1 MKKIVILTLLYS
13 LFSHNVLAQVGDA
26 RRDLAIGINGGYAL
40 NQVSFSPNINQKM
53 HGGITMGATV
63 RYTCEKYFSMICAVQ
78 GEVNF
83 IQLGW
88 TEDITYGDNLSGTYK
103 RDANYIQM
111 PILVNLGFG
120 KEKGGVKGCILAGPH
135 IGFCVG
141 EKTSTSGEWSAIN
154 LLERQIKLHDTP
166 IQKKFDYGIT
176 LGLGMDVS
184 TKKGHHFTLEGRYGL
199 SLSNILNS
207 TKQDTFSRSANN
219 VITVKVAYLFDI
231 LKTRN

>member
-88 TEDITYGDNLSGTYK
+88 TEDITYGNNLSGTYK

-111 PILVNLGFG
+111 PIMVNLGF
-120 KEKGGVKGCILAGPH
+120 
-135 IGFCVG
+135 
-141 EKTSTSGEWSAIN
+141 
-154 LLERQIKLHDTP
+154 
-166 IQKKFDYGIT
+166 
-176 LGLGMDVS
+176 
-184 TKKGHHFTLEGRYGL
+184 
-199 SLSNILNS
+199 
-207 TKQDTFSRSANN
+207 
-219 VITVKVAYLFDI
+219 
-231 LKTRN
+231 

>member
-1 MKKIVILTLLYS
+1 MKRIILLTFLYTLITS
-13 LFSHNVLAQVGDA
+13 NVLAQVGDS
-26 RRDLAIGINGGYAL
+26 RRDLAIGINGGYVL
-40 NQVSFSPNINQKM
+40 NQVSFSPNINQTM
-53 HGGITMGATV
+53 HGGMTMGATV

-83 IQLGW
+83 AQLGW
-88 TEDITYGDNLSGTYK
+88 TEDILYGYDLSGTYK
-103 RDANYIQM
+103 RTANYIQM

-135 IGFCVG
+135 IGVCIG
-141 EKTSTSGEWSAIN
+141 ESTSRSGEWTDN
-154 LLERQIKLHDTP
+154 DLLPRQIILHDTP

-184 TKKGHHFTLEGRYGL
+184 TKNGHHFILEGRYGL

-219 VITVKVAYLFDI
+219 AITVKVAYLFDI
-231 LKTRN
+231 IKTRN